1 MSLRICE
8 IFKSIQGESTFAG
21 RPCVFVRL
29 VGCNLRCTWCDT
41 TYSHQGGEDMSAEAV
56 LDRVDALGSGLPH
69 MLVEFTG
76 GEPLL
81 QPEAVA
87 LANRLA
93 REGRTVLVETNGS
106 LDISVLHPDVAAIV
120 DMKGPSSGE
129 SVKMDTENLERLR
142 ARDEVKFVIADRLD
156 WERMLC
162 LLPRIDARR
171 NPVNLSP
178 VPGIL
183 AAADLARWMLDADL
197 DARLNL
203 QLHKHI
209 WPAEARGV

>member
-1 MSLRICE
+1 
-8 IFKSIQGESTFAG
+8 
-21 RPCVFVRL
+21 
-29 VGCNLRCTWCDT
+29 
-41 TYSHQGGEDMSAEAV
+41 
-56 LDRVDALGSGLPH
+56 
-69 MLVEFTG
+69 
-76 GEPLL
+76 
-81 QPEAVA
+81 
-87 LANRLA
+87 
-93 REGRTVLVETNGS
+93 
-106 LDISVLHPDVAAIV
+106 
-120 DMKGPSSGE
+120 MKGPSSGE
-129 SVKMDTENLERLR
+129 SAKMDTENLERLR

-183 AAADLARWMLDADL
+183 AAATLRAGCSTPTGRA
-197 DARLNL
+197 LNL